1 MLALKAFFFHYF
13 LFHVNINNSVN
24 SVLFSTFFP
33 SFLVSSGYN
42 TISQAENER
51 TTWQISSF
59 CIDSTFLE
67 FTRSVF
73 PSISYSSDILY
84 RIYRQRNPSERPVR
98 NRNVSPMFHYYIQS
112 KCRIKIEFFLLAF
125 LSKANLNGN
134 KNFHHLLYNNF
145 VLKHFRPMLPFYTP
159 PRKY

>member
-1 MLALKAFFFHYF
+1 MKYLLPSILALKAFFFHYF

-73 PSISYSSDILY
+73 PSISYSSDIFY

-98 NRNVSPMFHYYIQS
+98 NGNVCPCFITIFDLNVEL
-112 KCRIKIEFFLLAF
+112 KLNFF
-125 LSKANLNGN
+125 
-134 KNFHHLLYNNF
+134 Y
-145 VLKHFRPMLPFYTP
+145 
-159 PRKY
+159 